1 MADEYTKA
9 IALADIDMDK
19 GAMNR
24 FETGLSQLDH
34 PLGGGLVS
42 GSVVLMGGDPG
53 VGKSTLALTAC
64 AAFASGNRKVLYV
77 TGEESLQQIR
87 MRADRVGVDRD
98 SLMLLASTDWDH
110 IESETRSSGAYV
122 LVIDSA
128 QTVRVPGIQSIPG
141 SVEQVREVAHRARQ
155 LATATHV
162 AVVLIGH
169 SSRSTELAGP
179 LVLEHFVD
187 TVLDFEHDGR
197 TSLRT
202 LRTVKNRFG
211 ESGELGLFE
220 MTARGLIEILDPSKR
235 LLVARNARANGTAV
249 VATVEGTRPVLVEV
263 QALVGRPSAEAPPR
277 HFIGVDPVRTTML
290 AAILENS
297 GLQVYNRGLYVNTGA
312 GYRLIEPGADLGVTA
327 AFASSLLKQPV
338 REDTCVFGEVGLVGQ
353 IRPVRHPDRRFIEA
367 KAQGFTR
374 VICPQENVQ
383 DGVPE
388 GIDAVGVATVRD
400 VLAEIF

>member
-1 MADEYTKA
+1 MAEEYTPSV
-9 IALADIDMDK
+9 ALADVNMDK
-19 GAMNR
+19 GALNR
-24 FETGLSQLDH
+24 VATGLSQLDH

-64 AAFASGNRKVLYV
+64 AAFAQEGRKVLYV

-87 MRADRVGVDRD
+87 MRADRLGVKRD
-98 SLMLLASTDWDH
+98 SLLLLATTDWDH
-110 IESETRSSGAYV
+110 IAAETSNSGAYV

-128 QTVRVPGIQSIPG
+128 QTCRVPGLDSIPG
-141 SVEQVREVAHRARQ
+141 SVEQVREVAHRARM
-155 LATATHV
+155 LATETHV

-197 TSLRT
+197 SSLRT

-220 MTARGLIEILDPSKR
+220 MTARGLIEVLDPSKR

-249 VATVEGTRPVLVEV
+249 VATVEGTRPVLVEI

-277 HFIGVDPVRTTML
+277 HFVGVDGVRTTML

-312 GYRLIEPGADLGVTA
+312 GYRLREPGADVGITA

-353 IRPVRHPDRRFIEA
+353 IRPVRHPERRFEEA
-367 KAQGFTR
+367 RRQGFGR
-374 VICPQENVQ
+374 VICPQENLGDAS
-383 DGVPE
+383 DGIE
-388 GIDAVGVATVRD
+388 AVGVATVRD

>member
-1 MADEYTKA
+1 MATQNKKS
-9 IALADIDMDK
+9 ISLADVEMDK

-24 FETGLSQLDH
+24 IESGLSQLDH

-53 VGKSTLALTAC
+53 VGKSTLAITAC
-64 AAFASGNRKVLYV
+64 GAFATESRCVLYV

-87 MRADRVGVDRD
+87 MRADRLGIQPE
-98 SLMLLASTDWDH
+98 SLRLLASTDWDH
-110 IESETRSSGAYV
+110 IEAETRDSGAYV
-122 LVIDSA
+122 VVIDSA
-128 QTVRVPGIQSIPG
+128 QTCRVPGIESIPG
-141 SVEQVREVAHRARQ
+141 SVEQVREVAHRARL
-155 LATATHV
+155 LATETHV

-179 LVLEHFVD
+179 VVLEHFVD

-197 TSLRT
+197 SSLRT

-220 MTARGLIEILDPSKR
+220 MTGGGLVEVLDPSKR
-235 LLVARNARANGTAV
+235 LLIARNAKANGTSV
-249 VATVEGTRPVLVEV
+249 VATVEGTRPVLVEI
-263 QALVGRPSAEAPPR
+263 QALGGRPSAEAPPR
-277 HFIGVDPVRTTML
+277 HFVGVDPVRTTML

-312 GYRLIEPGADLGVTA
+312 GYRLREPGTDVGITA

-338 REDTCVFGEVGLVGQ
+338 REHTCVFGEVGLVGQ
-353 IRPVRHPDRRFIEA
+353 IRPVRHPEQRFAEA
-367 KAQGFTR
+367 LRQGFKR
-374 VICPQENVQ
+374 VICPEENLGDAV
-383 DGVPE
+383 DGIE
-388 GIDAVGVATVRD
+388 AVGVGTVRD
-400 VLAEIF
+400 VLAELF

>member
-1 MADEYTKA
+1 MASEYTKSVS
-9 IALADIDMDK
+9 LANVDMDK
-19 GAMNR
+19 GALNR
-24 FETGLSQLDH
+24 VSSGISQLDH

-42 GSVVLMGGDPG
+42 GSVVLVGGDPG
-53 VGKSTLALTAC
+53 VGKSTLAITAC
-64 AAFASGNRKVLYV
+64 AAFAQDHHRVLYV

-87 MRADRVGVDRD
+87 MRADRLGLTQDG
-98 SLMLLASTDWDH
+98 LMLLASTDWDH
-110 IESETRSSGAYV
+110 IEAETVSSGASV

-128 QTVRVPGIQSIPG
+128 QTCRVPGILSIPG
-141 SVEQVREVAHRARQ
+141 SVEQVREVAHRAR
-155 LATATHV
+155 LMATSTHV
-162 AVVLIGH
+162 SVVLIAH

-179 LVLEHFVD
+179 VVLEHFVD

-197 TSLRT
+197 SSLRT

-220 MTARGLIEILDPSKR
+220 MTAAGLIEVLDPSKR
-235 LLVARNARANGTAV
+235 LLVARNARANGTSV
-249 VATVEGTRPVLVEV
+249 VATVEGTRPVLVEI

-277 HFIGVDPVRTTML
+277 HFVGVDPVRTTML

-312 GYRLIEPGADLGVTA
+312 GYRLREPGADVGITA

-353 IRPVRHPDRRFIEA
+353 IRPVRHPEQRFAEA
-367 KAQGFTR
+367 LQQGFKR
-374 VICPQENVQ
+374 VICPEENLGDAV
-383 DGVPE
+383 E
-388 GIDAVGVATVRD
+388 GLQAVGVGTVRD
-400 VLAEIF
+400 VLAELF